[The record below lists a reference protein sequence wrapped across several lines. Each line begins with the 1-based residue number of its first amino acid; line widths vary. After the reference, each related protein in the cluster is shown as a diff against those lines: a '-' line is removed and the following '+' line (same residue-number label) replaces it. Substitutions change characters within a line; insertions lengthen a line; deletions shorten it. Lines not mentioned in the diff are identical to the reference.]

1 MPHWH
6 AGIPLKVDISS
17 PRLSNKTCD
26 MKGIDIGCG
35 NGKNINAFSNLDI
48 IGIDNCHKFLDIC
61 LEKNISAIYSDCCD
75 ICFIDNTFDYA
86 MSIAVYHHMEN
97 AQRREKALEEMIRIL
112 KPGGKG
118 MFSVW
123 SVENQE
129 KEKIKRDF
137 KDGDNYV
144 TWCRRKDQKIFK
156 RYYYIYSE
164 KMIRQFLNKFKTK
177 INMERLYNERGNW
190 VVIFT
195 KI

>member
-1 MPHWH
+1 
-6 AGIPLKVDISS
+6 
-17 PRLSNKTCD
+17 
-26 MKGIDIGCG
+26 
-35 NGKNINAFSNLDI
+35 
-48 IGIDNCHKFLDIC
+48 
-61 LEKNISAIYSDCCD
+61 
-75 ICFIDNTFDYA
+75 
-86 MSIAVYHHMEN
+86 
-97 AQRREKALEEMIRIL
+97 
-112 KPGGKG
+112 

-164 KMIRQFLNKFKTK
+164 KMIREFLNKFETK
-177 INMERLYNERGNW
+177 INIEKIYNERGNW

-195 KI
+195 KL

>member
-1 MPHWH
+1 MDTNT
-6 AGIPLKVDISS
+6 KS
-17 PRLSNKTCD
+17 T
-26 MKGIDIGCG
+26 
-35 NGKNINAFSNLDI
+35 FSI
-48 IGIDNCHKFLDIC
+48 K
-61 LEKNISAIYSDCCD
+61 SYSHG
-75 ICFIDNTFDYA
+75 NTFFDKYKDK
-86 MSIAVYHHMEN
+86 IYK
-97 AQRREKALEEMIRIL
+97 KALEEMIRIL
-112 KPGGKG
+112 KPGGQG